1 MPNAPTL
8 RFAPSPTGFLHL
20 GHAYSAI
27 LNHDEARRMG
37 GRFLLRIEDI
47 DQTRC
52 RPEFEEAILEDL
64 GWLGLTWDGEVLRQS
79 DHFERYEAAI
89 RRLADAG
96 FLYRCFKT
104 RKELRELAGA
114 PHGPASPSPP
124 TQPLLQDEEE
134 RRLAAGES
142 FSWRLNSEAVRTA
155 ISDRPLIYPLW
166 TDDEPKDVVV
176 ELDQLADEV
185 LARKDFPASYHL
197 ASVLDDAG
205 SGVDLV
211 WRGEDLKD
219 AAPLHRVLQEL
230 FHLPTPTYRYHDLI
244 TDDEG
249 RRLAKR
255 DQAATLRHLRQEGI
269 TPEQIRQRLGIG

>member
-1 MPNAPTL
+1 
-8 RFAPSPTGFLHL
+8 
-20 GHAYSAI
+20 
-27 LNHDEARRMG
+27 MG